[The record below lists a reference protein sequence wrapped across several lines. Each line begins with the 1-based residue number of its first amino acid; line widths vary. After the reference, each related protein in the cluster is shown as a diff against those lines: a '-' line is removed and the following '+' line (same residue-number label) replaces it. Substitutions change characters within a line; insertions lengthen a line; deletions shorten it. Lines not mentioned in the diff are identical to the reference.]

1 MAQANVIASRTERLP
16 VFLLTILC
24 FFVRKEVE
32 LGEKHGKNEKDL
44 EIEDIEE
51 NSFEKNAALLTMSKN
66 MIIME
71 DNIEE
76 LTRKVEVLEKKVE
89 YTY

>member
-1 MAQANVIASRTERLP
+1 ML
-16 VFLLTILC
+16 
-24 FFVRKEVE
+24 RKEVE
-32 LGEKHGKNEKDL
+32 LGEKHGKNGKDL

>member
-1 MAQANVIASRTERLP
+1 ML
-16 VFLLTILC
+16 
-24 FFVRKEVE
+24 RKEVE

-76 LTRKVEVLEKKVE
+76 LTRKVEVLEKKFE

>member
-1 MAQANVIASRTERLP
+1 
-16 VFLLTILC
+16 
-24 FFVRKEVE
+24 
-32 LGEKHGKNEKDL
+32 
-44 EIEDIEE
+44 
-51 NSFEKNAALLTMSKN
+51 MSKN

-76 LTRKVEVLEKKVE
+76 LTRKVEILEKKVE